1 MARNQVSVTISNSGT
16 VSTVAAGNGMTAVG
30 VYLPGTF
37 TGTALTFLAS
47 RVNGQTGLVSDGAGG
62 SYTRTVRAGDY
73 VPLSRDLF
81 SGIDSLQ
88 IISGSSE
95 GAARSLTVVF
105 N

>member
-1 MARNQVSVTISNSGT
+1 MARNQVQVTIAASNT
-16 VSTVAAGNGMTAVG
+16 VSAAAAGNGMTPVG
-30 VYLPGTF
+30 VYLPGSF
-37 TGTALTFLAS
+37 TGTTLTFLAS
-47 RVNGQTGLVSDGAGG
+47 RVNGQSGLVSDGAGG

-81 SGIDSLQ
+81 AGIDTLQ

-95 GAARSLTVVF
+95 AASRNLTVVF